1 MRLVPR
7 ESDML
12 GRSILLSQF
21 ALVAA
26 VLVLWEFGPVDIALF
41 SRPSVIAPRVI
52 ELWHGVV
59 GMAPLWRQVAETL
72 GATLVGLSFGLILGY
87 AAGVLLG
94 EFDLLREGLAPYLAA
109 INAVPRVAWV
119 PVLTMVFGFGL
130 LTKVVMSGLIV
141 YMVVFFNVLDAA
153 TNAPEPL
160 LRNVRALGGSRWS
173 SVRDVRAWMGVGA
186 LVASLPNAI
195 AFALVGVVFAES
207 LAAESGLGALMF
219 NATHTGHATDLM
231 VSAVMLALI
240 GVVLALVVRL
250 LQLALARRL
259 PPEFAGVEQ

>member
-1 MRLVPR
+1 MQ
-7 ESDML
+7 
-12 GRSILLSQF
+12 GRSILLLQLV
-21 ALVAA
+21 LVAA
-26 VLVLWEFGPVDIALF
+26 AILLWEYGPVDTALF
-41 SRPSVIAPRVI
+41 SRPSVVAPRVV
-52 ELWHGVV
+52 ELWNGVV
-59 GMAPLWRQVAETL
+59 GMAPLWRQVSETL
-72 GATLVGLSFGLILGY
+72 GATLVGLAFGLALGY
-87 AAGVLLG
+87 VAGIVLG
-94 EFDLLREGLAPYLAA
+94 EMQLLREALAPYLSA

-130 LTKVVMSGLIV
+130 VTKVVMSGLIV
-141 YMVVFFNVLDAA
+141 FMVVFFNVLDAA

-160 LRNVRALGGSRWS
+160 LRGVRSLGGSRWS

-219 NATHTGHATDLM
+219 NATHTGHAADLM

-240 GVVLALVVRL
+240 GVTLALVVRL
-250 LQLALARRL
+250 LQRALARRL
-259 PPEFAGVEQ
+259 PPEFAVNEQ